1 MTDSLIPSSGDINF
15 KTRGLVPTG
24 FLFWCNM
31 KKILILSIFFVLI
44 YAFVIWVQTTD
55 EKAEAALRKGI
66 NAVKNN
72 DLSTAIIN
80 FTKASEIDPKYA
92 IAYYNRGIAY
102 NSLKKYPEALADYTK
117 AIELDPKNVHAF
129 YNRGVAYNALK
140 KYEEALAD
148 YTKAIELDPKYVR
161 AYYNRGGSITH

>member
-1 MTDSLIPSSGDINF
+1 
-15 KTRGLVPTG
+15 
-24 FLFWCNM
+24 M

-117 AIELDPKNVHAF
+117 AIELDPK
-129 YNRGVAYNALK
+129 Y
-140 KYEEALAD
+140 AD
-148 YTKAIELDPKYVR
+148 
-161 AYYNRGGSITH
+161 AYYNRGEVYKALGKTKEAYADFAKIK

>member
-1 MTDSLIPSSGDINF
+1 MPFIWDINF

-31 KKILILSIFFVLI
+31 KKIIILSIFFVLI
-44 YAFVIWVQTTD
+44 CAFIISVQTTD
-55 EKAEAALRKGI
+55 KKAEAEVALKKGN
-66 NAVKNN
+66 NAEKNN

-80 FTKASEIDPKYA
+80 FTKAIEIDPKYTD
-92 IAYYNRGIAY
+92 AYFHRGIAY
-102 NSLKKYPEALADYTK
+102 NRLKKYPEALADFTK
-117 AIELDPKNVHAF
+117 EIELDPKYADVY

-148 YTKAIELDPKYVR
+148 YSKAIELDPKYAR
-161 AYYNRGGSITH
+161 AYYNRGVAYNA